1 MLQATDPL
9 MDILRPPESQFD
21 SGVWSESVGSSDSSV
36 VTEETKQFDK
46 LLDRLDSIGD
56 SIGSK
61 LDKNINSNNTKEAS
75 TSEDTTDPEDI
86 QIRELLLSKL
96 AKYRCVDREN
106 KTSL

>member
-1 MLQATDPL
+1 M
-9 MDILRPPESQFD
+9 
-21 SGVWSESVGSSDSSV
+21 GSSDSSV